1 MIYDHLLNL
10 THYKDI
16 NPNLDLAIDYLL
28 SHDLRDLDIGT
39 YHISPEVI
47 LMVQSNQLSESFDH
61 IFEYNKK
68 YLDIHYVI
76 EGHEVIKLGKGDKVE
91 VEEYLGDIGFIKC
104 SEETSFDLRDNYIAF
119 FFPKEAHQPN
129 GMGSLGNYVKK
140 GVLKVLMA

>member
-28 SHDLRDLDIGT
+28 SHDLRNLDIGT

-61 IFEYNKK
+61 IFEYHKNTLIYIMSLKDMK
-68 YLDIHYVI
+68 LSNWEKVI
-76 EGHEVIKLGKGDKVE
+76 
-91 VEEYLGDIGFIKC
+91 
-104 SEETSFDLRDNYIAF
+104 R
-119 FFPKEAHQPN
+119 
-129 GMGSLGNYVKK
+129 
-140 GVLKVLMA
+140 

>member
-16 NPNLDLAIDYLL
+16 NHNLDLAIDYLL
-28 SHDLRDLDIGT
+28 SHDLRNLDVGT

-47 LMVQSNQLSESFDH
+47 LMVQSNQLGESFDH
-61 IFEYNKK
+61 IFEYHKK

-104 SEETSFDLRDNYIAF
+104 SEEASFDLRDNYIAF
-119 FFPKEAHQPN
+119 FFLEEAHQPN

>member
-28 SHDLRDLDIGT
+28 SHDLRNLDIGT

-61 IFEYNKK
+61 ILNTIKNTLIYIMSLKDMKLSNWEK
-68 YLDIHYVI
+68 VI
-76 EGHEVIKLGKGDKVE
+76 
-91 VEEYLGDIGFIKC
+91 
-104 SEETSFDLRDNYIAF
+104 R
-119 FFPKEAHQPN
+119 
-129 GMGSLGNYVKK
+129 
-140 GVLKVLMA
+140 